1 MKNIYK
7 LLLAG
12 AILSTT
18 AACSEDYLNLG
29 PESSV
34 TKDML
39 FQSPVE
45 AQYVVNGLGRIMS
58 TQYLDT
64 QGYNGEG
71 TVYTYNGEYPGDC
84 LEFGNKTGWQNII
97 KQNYNSSSNTNVQ
110 FGWYYYYK
118 LIGNANQVIC
128 NVPEVDGGST
138 ANQWKHVK
146 AQALTYRAYAYT
158 MLSQLFSRRW
168 SDMGA
173 NGLQRGVILRL
184 DESND
189 AMPCSTMGEV
199 FAQIY
204 ADLDEAIRLFGECGI
219 TRSNDA
225 NKRWQANINVAHAVY
240 TRAALIR
247 EDWNT
252 VIAHAAEARK
262 GYSIMGITDY
272 MAGFNTATKEWIWE
286 VFEDETQPMHYYSFY
301 NYASASCLGSNSR
314 TYPPII
320 SKQII
325 DAVDPADERMA
336 IYAIPTADEL
346 PAAKAAK
353 LKTAGNVSSG
363 AFYDRVKKEFKSRI
377 YSTTTIFYYLATKFI
392 VKSGTGDGCIPIF
405 RAAEMYY
412 AEAEAQ
418 YHLGNEGAAKTALE
432 ATVKPYNS
440 AYTCTKTGAALF
452 NEIKAYRKFDLANEG
467 HSWFDLKRWGDP
479 MVRKTWAEGGNWR
492 PEFAG
497 VDTDGTDK
505 AGNYGPEAKNRWTPI
520 LPNTE
525 ANYNPLITKFEDINP
540 DGTWNRV
547 VTPDTEE

>member
-7 LLLAG
+7 FLIAG

-18 AACSEDYLNLG
+18 AACSSDYLDLT
-29 PESSV
+29 PQSSV
-34 TKDML
+34 TKGTL
-39 FQSPVE
+39 FESASS
-45 AQYVVNGLGRIMS
+45 AQYVVNGLGRIMT
-58 TQYLDT
+58 TQYLST

-71 TVYTYNGEYPGDC
+71 TVYAYNAEYPGDC
-84 LEFGNKTGWQNII
+84 IQKGDYTGWQNII
-97 KQNYNSSSNTNVQ
+97 KSNYNLSANTNCQ

-118 LIGNANQVIC
+118 LIGNANQIIC
-128 NVPEVDGGST
+128 NVPENPTTDI
-138 ANQWKHVK
+138 ALWKSVK

-168 SDMGA
+168 SDQGA

-184 DESND
+184 DDSTD

-204 ADLDEAIRLFGECGI
+204 ADLDEAIQLYTESGI
-219 TRSNDA
+219 QRSTEAD
-225 NKRWQANINVAHAVY
+225 KRWVANINVAHAVY

-252 VIAHAAEARK
+252 VIAHASEARK
-262 GYSIMGITDY
+262 GYSIMGIDEY
-272 MAGFNTATKEWIWE
+272 KAGFNTANKEWIWE
-286 VFEDETQPMHYYSFY
+286 VFNDATQPIHYYSFY
-301 NYASASCLGSNSR
+301 NYCSASSPGSASR
-314 TYPPII
+314 TYPTCI

-325 DAVDPADERMA
+325 DAVDANDARMA
-336 IYAIPTADEL
+336 IYAIPTAEEL
-346 PAAKAAK
+346 PEAKALK
-353 LKTAGNVSSG
+353 LTTSG
-363 AFYDRVKKEFKSRI
+363 KVTDSEDPFYIRVKKEFSGRI

-392 VKSGTGDGCIPIF
+392 VKSGNGEGCFPIF

-418 YHLGNEGAAKTALE
+418 YHLGNETAAKSALE

-440 AYTCTKTGAALF
+440 AYTCTKSGADLF

-467 HSWFDLKRWGDP
+467 HSWFDLKRWGDS
-479 MVRKTWAEGGNWR
+479 MVRKTWADGGSWNTS
-492 PEFAG
+492 FAG
-497 VDTDGTDK
+497 TGETG
-505 AGNYGPEAKNRWTPI
+505 GNYGPEDKNRWTII
-520 LPNTE
+520 LPNFE
-525 ANYNPLITKFEDINP
+525 ANYNQLITKIEQINP

-547 VTPDTEE
+547 VTEE